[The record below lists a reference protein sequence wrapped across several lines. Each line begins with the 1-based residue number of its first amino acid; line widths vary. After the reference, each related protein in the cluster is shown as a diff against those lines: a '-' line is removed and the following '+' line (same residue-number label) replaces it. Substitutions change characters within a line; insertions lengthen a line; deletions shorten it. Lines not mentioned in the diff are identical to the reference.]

1 MDKNMVKMIVCLVA
15 IAIVTAALLAFVNGL
30 TAPVIEK
37 NNQAQLE
44 NSLREVIP
52 AEEFN
57 IVKDENG
64 VTVYTAE
71 KGGKIIGYCVVNSQK
86 GYGGDVKVMTGVNA
100 DGTVNKVTI
109 LEHGETPGL
118 GANAEKPDFINQFM
132 GKIKGVKVNKNAPM
146 GNEIKAIS
154 GATITS
160 TAVTNA
166 VNSAIEIAEEAAK

>member
-1 MDKNMVKMIVCLVA
+1 MDKNMVRMIVCLVA
-15 IAIVTAALLAFVNGL
+15 IAVVTAALLAFVNGL

-44 NSLREVIP
+44 NSLKEVLP
-52 AEEFN
+52 ADKFD

-64 VTVYTAE
+64 ITVYSAKKDE
-71 KGGKIIGYCVVNSQK
+71 KLVGFCVVNSEK
-86 GYGGDVKVMTGVNA
+86 GYGGDVKVMTGVNI

-118 GANAEKPDFINQFM
+118 GANAENESFIGQFA
-132 GKIKGVKVNKNAPM
+132 GKIKGVSVNKNAPSS
-146 GNEIKAIS
+146 NEIKAIS

-160 TAVTNA
+160 KAVTKA
-166 VNSAIEIAEEAAK
+166 VNTALQLAEEAAK

>member
-15 IAIVTAALLAFVNGL
+15 IAIVTAALLAVVNGL

-37 NNQAQLE
+37 NNQQQLE
-44 NSLREVIP
+44 DSLREVLS
-52 AEEFN
+52 ADQFD
-57 IVKDENG
+57 IVSDENG
-64 VTVYTAE
+64 VTIYAAK
-71 KGGKIIGYCVVNSQK
+71 KGGNLVGHCVVNSEK
-86 GYGGDVKVMTGVNA
+86 GYGGDVKVMTGVLL
-100 DGTVNKVTI
+100 DGSVNKVAI

-118 GANAEKPDFINQFM
+118 GANAEKADFINQFI
-132 GKIKGVKVNKNAPM
+132 GKIKGVKVNKNSPA

-166 VNSAIEIAEEAAK
+166 VNAAIEFAEEAAK